1 MINKEQKD
9 KMKFLLNLKT
19 LGKTDD
25 YSTIKS
31 KEEREKETH
40 INEARELINSQLEL
54 LNLISKN

>member
-31 KEEREKETH
+31 KEEREKETR